1 LSRYVDIKR
10 FSELPRGTILQ
21 NKALPGQTFVVTSNH
36 GNRATVVSSFD
47 VTNLQEWQR
56 FDMGAELET
65 KAEQR
70 GMHPNCVP
78 PCPICDPS
86 VNTSKAPGDDHGG

>member
-1 LSRYVDIKR
+1 LSRYVDIKT

-36 GNRATVVSSFD
+36 GNRATVVCSFD

-56 FDMGAELET
+56 FDMRAELET
-65 KAEQR
+65 TVRPSFE
-70 GMHPNCVP
+70 GSLCEHVP
-78 PCPICDPS
+78 AGYACEICNHDG
-86 VNTSKAPGDDHGG
+86 VAQ